1 MKIFITGGHGY
12 LGQNL
17 IPELEHR
24 GHSIVAPTSSEI
36 NLRISGSLNQIDD
49 MFDQIWHLAAYTQ
62 AGDFCL
68 RHPGKLWLYNQ
79 QLNTNVLDWWRIRQ
93 PQAKLIAIG
102 TSCAYPSDVPLLEEN
117 YFVGL
122 PHESLISYGLTKRM
136 MLVGLQSLAKELGLK
151 YLCLIPS
158 TLFGPGY
165 YAGGKQLHF
174 IFDLMRKI
182 IRGKMHGE
190 PVILWGDGY
199 QKRELIFTPDFV
211 AAAIELAV
219 THDNDLVNVGGAKE
233 HSIRWYAEV
242 LSNIVGYDV
251 SRIEYDTSKYVGV
264 RSKEMRIEKLRRLL
278 PDFRH
283 TPLETALER
292 TTRWFAKSL
301 EESMYL

>member
-17 IPELEHR
+17 IPELERR
-24 GHSIVAPTSSEI
+24 GHAIVAPTSSEI
-36 NLRISGSLNQIDD
+36 DLRIGESLNQIDD
-49 MFDQIWHLAAYTQ
+49 TFDQIWHLAAYTQ

-68 RHPGKLWLYNQ
+68 RHPGKLWLFNQ
-79 QLNTNVLDWWRIRQ
+79 QLNTNVLDWWSMRQ

-102 TSCAYPSDVPLLEEN
+102 TSCAYASDVPLSEEN

-136 MLVGLQSLAKELGLK
+136 MLVGLQSLAKEFGLK

-165 YAGGKQLHF
+165 YTGGKQLHF

-182 IRGKMHGE
+182 IHGKTHGE
-190 PVILWGDGY
+190 QVILWGDGY

-211 AAAIELAV
+211 AAAIELAAK
-219 THDNDLVNVGGAKE
+219 HDNDLVNVGGAKE
-233 HSIRWYAEV
+233 YTIRWYAEV

-251 SRIEYDTSKYVGV
+251 SKIEYDISKYVGV
-264 RSKEMRIEKLRRLL
+264 RSKEMRIDKLTHLL
-278 PDFRH
+278 PDFNP

-292 TTRWFAKSL
+292 TTRWFAKAL
-301 EESMYL
+301 KES